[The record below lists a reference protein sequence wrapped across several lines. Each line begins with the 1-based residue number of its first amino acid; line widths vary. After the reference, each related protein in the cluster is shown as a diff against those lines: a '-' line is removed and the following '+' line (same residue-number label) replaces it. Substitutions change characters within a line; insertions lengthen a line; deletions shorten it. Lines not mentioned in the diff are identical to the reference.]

1 MTQPQ
6 HPTLGQVIAGK
17 TDPFRAVEGDCVVLL
32 HGLARSNASMVP
44 LQLVLERS
52 GYRCVNSGY
61 PSTAADFEDLVSDA
75 VTKDVAV
82 CGTNRVHF
90 VTHSMG
96 GILARAWLARQRPPS
111 MGRVVMLAPPN
122 GGSELVDAFGD
133 FRPFRWINGPAGLA
147 LGTGEDS
154 VPRGLSAADTAGLP
168 SYEVGIIAGSA
179 SINPLTSALIA
190 GPNDGKVSVAS
201 THLEGETDHITLPVT
216 HTFMMNN
223 PLVIAQVLTF
233 LRDGRFDR
241 SLTLDR
247 VIFG

>member
-6 HPTLGQVIAGK
+6 HPTLGQVIAGR
-17 TDPFRAVEGDCVVLL
+17 TDPFRAAPGDCVVLL

-61 PSTAADFEDLVSDA
+61 PSTGAGIDQLVEEVVA
-75 VTKDVAV
+75 GDVAV
-82 CGTNRVHF
+82 CGDNRVHF

-96 GILARAWLARQRPPS
+96 GILARAWLSRHRPPC

-122 GGSELVDAFGD
+122 AGSELVDVFGD
-133 FRPFRWINGPAGLA
+133 FAPFRWMNGPAGLE
-147 LGTGEDS
+147 LGTGEGS
-154 VPRGLSAADTAGLP
+154 LPRSLSAAGAGDLP
-168 SYEVGIIAGSA
+168 PYEVGIIAGSA
-179 SINPLTSALIA
+179 SLNPLTSALID

-201 THLEGETDHITLPVT
+201 THLDGETDHITLPVT
-216 HTFMMNN
+216 HTFLMNN